1 MSLGDILKEA
11 NKVKSRI
18 EEEMDDYS
26 IMPDD
31 ETEVDDNE
39 PVED

>member
-1 MSLGDILKEA
+1 MSLGDILKEV
-11 NKVKSRI
+11 NKMMSRI

-26 IMPDD
+26 IIPDD

-39 PVED
+39 PVEN

>member
-1 MSLGDILKEA
+1 MSLSDILKEA

-26 IMPDD
+26 IIPDD

>member
-1 MSLGDILKEA
+1 MM
-11 NKVKSRI
+11 SRI

-26 IMPDD
+26 IIPDD
-31 ETEVDDNE
+31 QTEVDDNE